1 MRIVIVSYDYP
12 DASRSVFPFVK
23 QLVEEWARQG
33 HECSVIAPNNF
44 LKTRYWWSSSKEP
57 VGKVLVLRPNFLSVS
72 GRLHI
77 GRFKFTKFFHKR
89 AVYRGLNSLSTKP
102 DVIYCHFW
110 ESAMEAYPYAKE
122 NNIPLFVASGESDV
136 KLMTPVAPKGFSDY
150 VRGVICVSSKNKNES
165 IALSLA
171 EASKCEVFPNAV
183 NTKLFHLMDR
193 LELRKRMGIPV
204 DSFVIAFVGWF
215 NERKGILRVVEA
227 LKKCG
232 GATPVYSFLIGS
244 GELDPNVENVLFKGR
259 LMHEQIPEYLNA
271 ADVFVLPT
279 LREGC
284 SNAVVEAMACGL
296 PVVSSNLPFNWD
308 VLNDTN
314 SIMVDPMN
322 VDEIA
327 FAISTLR
334 DDKEKRKKL
343 SEGAI
348 KKATE
353 LTINK
358 RAANIIKFIENNISL

>member
-1 MRIVIVSYDYP
+1 MRIAIVSYDYP

-23 QLVEEWARQG
+23 QLVEEWSRQG

-44 LKTRYWWSSSKEP
+44 LKTRYRWSSFKEP
-57 VGKVLVLRPNFLSVS
+57 VGKVLVLRPNFLSAS

-77 GRFKFTKFFHKR
+77 GRFEFTKFFHKR
-89 AVYRGLNSLSTKP
+89 AVYRGLSSLSTKP

-136 KLMTPVAPKGFSDY
+136 KFMTPVAPKGFSDY

-171 EASKCEVFPNAV
+171 EAFKCEVFPNAV

-193 LELRKRMGIPV
+193 VELRKRMGIPV

-227 LKKCG
+227 LKKCD
-232 GATPVYSFLIGS
+232 GAPIYSFLIGS
-244 GELDPNVENVLFKGR
+244 GEQDPIVENVLFKGR

-271 ADVFVLPT
+271 ADAFVLPT

-284 SNAVVEAMACGL
+284 CNAVVEAMACGL
-296 PVVSSNLPFNWD
+296 PVISSNLPFNWD

-322 VDEIA
+322 IDEIA
-327 FAISTLR
+327 SAMSILR

-348 KKATE
+348 KMALE
-353 LTINK
+353 LTIDK
-358 RAANIIKFIENNISL
+358 RAANIIKFIENNI